1 MTARPA
7 TVRRLMILDGI
18 SGVPLGKE
26 LCEAFAANGYVTDY
40 CAFSELRKKT
50 ACSLRA
56 GFWKAYNRIFEQQAF
71 YHFPK
76 VPDQE
81 LVSLMDRTRPDI
93 VLVIGFSY
101 RFIDPGLLK
110 RLQGQYRFSLFLYD
124 TDSCNFYAK
133 RREFLYFIE
142 RELPV
147 YDRIFSFSRVTAT
160 LFSDTLKLKAD
171 FLPFG
176 AKPIS
181 LPTQTRKTPEVLFVG
196 SGDLRRVLL
205 LEKIRDHLTVYGARW
220 ERNFPLMS
228 EELLSRVVDQEVW
241 GTALHQLLNSA
252 KIVLNITRTDFYG
265 AGTGVNLRIFEAL
278 AAGCFLLTDYTD
290 EIAEL
295 FEIGEEIEAF
305 RSPAELASK
314 VRYYLENDAERERI
328 ARNGHEKFLQACTW
342 DARVKTMS
350 GLMLE
355 ESKS

>member
-1 MTARPA
+1 MIVQSATAK
-7 TVRRLMILDGI
+7 RLLLLDGI

-26 LCEAFAANGYVTDY
+26 LCEALTAAGYAVDY
-40 CAFSELRKKT
+40 RAFSKLRKKT
-50 ACSLRA
+50 AYSLRA
-56 GFWKAYNRIFEQQAF
+56 GFWKAYNRIFEQLAF

-76 VPDQE
+76 IPDRE
-81 LVSLMDRTRPDI
+81 VRSLVKRIQPDI

-110 RLQGQYRFSLFLYD
+110 RLQGQYHFSLFLYD
-124 TDSCNFYAK
+124 TDSCNFFAK
-133 RREFLYFIE
+133 RREFVYFIE

-147 YDRIFSFSRVTAT
+147 YDRVFSFSRVTAN

-171 FLPFG
+171 FLPYG

-181 LPTQTRKTPEVLFVG
+181 LPASPIQTREVLFVG

-228 EELLSRVVDQEVW
+228 EQLRSRVVDQEVW
-241 GTALHQLLNSA
+241 GDALHQLLNSA
-252 KIVLNITRTDFYG
+252 KIVLNITRSDFYG
-265 AGTGVNLRIFEAL
+265 ADTGVNLRIFEAL

-314 VRYYLENDAERERI
+314 VRYYLDNDTERERI
-328 ARNGHEKFLQACTW
+328 ARNGHKKFLQSCTW

-350 GLMLE
+350 RLMLE
-355 ESKS
+355 QSKS